1 MRINRTIVTAALATA
16 VLVAPACSDDDSTTT
31 TEAGGDTSVVET
43 TTTAAPD
50 ELTVEDPW
58 IRAMPAASG
67 MTAGYLTITSPI
79 DDELLE
85 VRVDPSVAAV
95 VELHETVAADMEDSE
110 DPDGEDSDGEEAE
123 RSHDTG
129 MDDGDPGMDEGS
141 PGMDEPDGHGA
152 MTMRQVES
160 IPVPAGT
167 PVVLEPGGLHI
178 MFLEVPAQLEVGQQI
193 ELTLVFAEAGE
204 VTTTAEVRAG

>member
-79 DDELLE
+79 DENCS
-85 VRVDPSVAAV
+85 RSGWTPPSPPWSSS
-95 VELHETVAADMEDSE
+95 TRPSQWTW
-110 DPDGEDSDGEEAE
+110 
-123 RSHDTG
+123 R
-129 MDDGDPGMDEGS
+129 
-141 PGMDEPDGHGA
+141 
-152 MTMRQVES
+152 
-160 IPVPAGT
+160 T
-167 PVVLEPGGLHI
+167 PRTP
-178 MFLEVPAQLEVGQQI
+178 MARTP
-193 ELTLVFAEAGE
+193 T
-204 VTTTAEVRAG
+204 